1 MRFDAMKEFMDSL
14 TNWKIP
20 GNSICVYQHGQ
31 EIFSYQSGYANLEQ
45 KITMTPGHLI
55 NIYSCS
61 KVATVT
67 AALQL
72 YEAGLFGL
80 DDPVYSILPEYR
92 ELYVQSEKGVQ
103 KATKEMTIRH
113 LFTMTSGLTY
123 NTQTKCFDEAK
134 RLTNG
139 RMDTRT
145 VIKCLAK
152 EPLSFEPGTKW
163 QYSLSHDVLACVVEV
178 VSGERFQNYVTR
190 HICEPLGIM
199 EFTYHNEH
207 VREQMA
213 EQYNLV
219 EHSNRNIV
227 EEQAQGQNLLP
238 QDAYVQNVGK
248 DNSLI
253 FGLEYDSGGAGITT
267 SVREYAK
274 FCGALANQ
282 GVGSTGESILSPE
295 TILLMRQ
302 DQLTKK
308 QKQSFDW
315 PHLKGYSYGLGVR
328 TMVNKELSG
337 SNGNL
342 GECGWGGA
350 AGATVLIDSKEGLA
364 MFYSH
369 HMLNPQETYYQPR
382 LRNVLYDCMKQR

>member
-14 TNWKIP
+14 TDWKIP
-20 GNSICVYQHGQ
+20 GNSISVYQHGE

-45 KITMTPGHLI
+45 KILMTPEHMI

-103 KATKEMTIRH
+103 KATKDMTIRH

-123 NTQTKCFDEAK
+123 NTQMPCFDKA
-134 RLTNG
+134 RLVTEGKMN
-139 RMDTRT
+139 TRE
-145 VIKCLAK
+145 VIRQLSK

-178 VSGERFQNYVTR
+178 VSGERFQDYVTR
-190 HICEPLGIM
+190 HICEPLGIT

-219 EHSNRNIV
+219 EHCNRNLV
-227 EEQAQGQNLLP
+227 EEQAQGQDSLP
-238 QDAYVQNVGK
+238 KDVYVQNVGK

-253 FGLEYDSGGAGITT
+253 FGPEYDSGGAGITT
-267 SVREYAK
+267 SVCEYAK
-274 FCGALANQ
+274 FCSALANQ
-282 GVGSTGESILSPE
+282 GMGSTGERILRPE
-295 TILLMRQ
+295 TILLMQQ
-302 DQLTKK
+302 DQLTKE

-315 PHLKGYSYGLGVR
+315 LHLRGYSYGLGVR
-328 TMVNKELSG
+328 TLVHMNLSG

-342 GECGWGGA
+342 GEFGWGGA
-350 AGATVLIDSKEGLA
+350 AGATVLIDSKAGLA
-364 MFYSH
+364 MFYAH
-369 HMLNPQETYYQPR
+369 HMLNPQEGYYQPR
-382 LRNVLYDCMKQR
+382 LRNVLYDCMKQ